1 MKLALFLGCQIPAR
15 LMQYEAASRA
25 VVASLG
31 LDVADIEEF
40 NCCGYPLR
48 NISFK
53 ACILLSARNLA
64 LAERKQRDIVSL
76 CQCCFGTL
84 AKVNRMLQEDS
95 QLRNEINETL
105 EQEGLTYKGSVQ
117 VKHLLQVLYHD
128 VGVDALRERVKR
140 RYEGLR
146 VATHYG
152 CHVLRPS
159 SVVQFDDPVN
169 PTLFDRLVEVTGARS
184 VQWPMRL
191 ECCGAPL
198 RGINDE
204 LSTQLTTKKI
214 EDGKRAGSQ
223 CLCVA
228 CPYCHI
234 QFETVQDTRAQE
246 GNGGDA
252 LPVVL
257 YPQLLG
263 LCLGIGAEQ
272 LGLDMNKIRDTRIEE
287 SLVSGG
293 GEENVTSPTKEKEAQ
308 KHAA

>member
-15 LMQYEAASRA
+15 LMQYEAASR
-25 VVASLG
+25 VVLDSLG
-31 LDVADIEEF
+31 LDVVDIGEF

-64 LAERKQRDIVSL
+64 LAEQRQCDIVCL

-84 AKVNRMLQEDS
+84 AKVDHMLQEDS
-95 QLRNEINETL
+95 QLRHEVNERL
-105 EQEGLTYKGSVQ
+105 EQEGLAYRGSVQ

-128 VGVDALRERVKR
+128 VGVDALRDGVKR
-140 RYEGLR
+140 RYEGLM

-184 VQWPMRL
+184 VEWPMRL
-191 ECCGAPL
+191 ECCGAPV
-198 RGINDE
+198 RGINDA
-204 LSTQLTTKKI
+204 LSTQVTTKKL

-228 CPYCHI
+228 CPYCHM
-234 QFETVQDTRAQE
+234 QFETVQDARSAE
-246 GNGGDA
+246 GNGGDP
-252 LPVVL
+252 LSVLL

-263 LCLGIGAEQ
+263 LCLGIEPEQ
-272 LGLDMNKIRDTRIEE
+272 LGLEMNKIRGVRIEE
-287 SLVSGG
+287 FLGSARG
-293 GEENVTSPTKEKEAQ
+293 
-308 KHAA
+308 

>member
-25 VVASLG
+25 VLASLG
-31 LDVADIEEF
+31 LDVADVEGF

-128 VGVDALRERVKR
+128 VGVEALRERVKR
-140 RYEGLR
+140 RHEGLR

-184 VQWPMRL
+184 VQFVAADGGYRASLTLREALAAGVLIAWEFDDRPFPRVH
-191 ECCGAPL
+191 GFPL
-198 RGINDE
+198 RVVAPGQ
-204 LSTQLTTKKI
+204 T
-214 EDGKRAGSQ
+214 GSVWVKW
-223 CLCVA
+223 LGSIV
-228 CPYCHI
+228 
-234 QFETVQDTRAQE
+234 VQ
-246 GNGGDA
+246 
-252 LPVVL
+252 
-257 YPQLLG
+257 
-263 LCLGIGAEQ
+263 
-272 LGLDMNKIRDTRIEE
+272 
-287 SLVSGG
+287 
-293 GEENVTSPTKEKEAQ
+293 
-308 KHAA
+308 